1 MEVVTGT
8 LAHVAALSLFG
19 KLALVVITLI
29 AVQIMKGILFYNPKV
44 SAPEYVSVNKRVCV
58 CKCHTCLQSNYSSVK
73 VFV

>member
-44 SAPEYVSVNKRVCV
+44 SARRGASVCE
-58 CKCHTCLQSNYSSVK
+58 CE
-73 VFV
+73 